1 MADPQPTHKTQ
12 TEEETIVALNLYY
25 ECRAPNENVPKP
37 PHLTI
42 VRQLQAAAD
51 DLEKHLSS
59 VWVDMDGYHYTNWF
73 NKRYEELAEKLG
85 HLQSK
90 IRRIV
95 IPDDGW
101 DEQPTRQWWNHPER
115 KNLYND
121 AEALITET
129 YALLGKKGLVIPWI
143 ALPDILY
150 ECLRALDYR
159 TLPRFWDIWV
169 VSTVSSEKRKNNIMK
184 HLCALDEQL
193 YIKYNTYFAPS
204 TAVRSSELQ
213 SIRDDMVQ
221 SLRKLA
227 DYKEYVEENLTP
239 PLTKQ
244 EMLEYMHKTY
254 PGQKLTFYH
263 ERTPHFR
270 CLIPPPNTLCFWD
283 SVKGCPN
290 CKRTAKSP
298 PIERCSHGFHPTKI
312 SSV

>member
-1 MADPQPTHKTQ
+1 MAEPQPTHKTQ

-42 VRQLQAAAD
+42 MTQLQAAAD
-51 DLEKHLSS
+51 DLETHFSS
-59 VWVDMDGYHYTNWF
+59 IWVDIDGYEYINWF
-73 NKRYEELAEKLG
+73 NERYGELASQLVN
-85 HLQSK
+85 LQSK
-90 IRRIV
+90 IKRIV
-95 IPDDGW
+95 IPDGEW
-101 DEQPTRQWWNHPER
+101 GEQPTEQWWNHPER

-129 YALLGKKGLVIPWI
+129 YALLGKKGRVIPWVV
-143 ALPDILY
+143 LPDILY

-159 TLPRFWDIWV
+159 TLPRVWNLSVI
-169 VSTVSSEKRKNNIMK
+169 STVSSEKRKNNIMK
-184 HLCALDEQL
+184 HLGDLDEQL
-193 YIKYNTYFAPS
+193 IRKYYTYFAPS

-227 DYKEYVEENLTP
+227 DYKEYVEQNLTP
-239 PLTKQ
+239 LLTKQ

-254 PGQKLTFYH
+254 PGQKLPFYH
-263 ERTPHFR
+263 QQTRHFR

-290 CKRTAKSP
+290 CKRTARTP
-298 PIERCSHGFHPTKI
+298 PMECCSHGFHPTKI